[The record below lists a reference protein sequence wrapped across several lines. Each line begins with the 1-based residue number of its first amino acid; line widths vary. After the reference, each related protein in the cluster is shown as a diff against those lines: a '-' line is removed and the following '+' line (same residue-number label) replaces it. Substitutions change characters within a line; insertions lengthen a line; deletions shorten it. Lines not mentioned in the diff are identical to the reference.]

1 MSTCIL
7 RGGPGDDD
15 VKCPSEHDGVATGL
29 AVFLLVGIVVS
40 YLPQIVRIIV
50 KKSSLG
56 FSPWFL
62 LLGATS
68 SASSFLNV
76 VALQWGLVRC
86 CSMVSTS
93 ICAESMLGIAQ
104 VALQWLCFVSM

>member
-1 MSTCIL
+1 MASTL
-7 RGGPGDDD
+7 SHEGH
-15 VKCPSEHDGVATGL
+15 CPTKHDPLATGL
-29 AVFLLVGIVVS
+29 SSALLVGLVIS
-40 YLPQIVRIIV
+40 YLPQVVRIVR
-50 KKSSLG
+50 KQSSLG

-86 CSMVSTS
+86 CSQVSGS
-93 ICAESMLGIAQ
+93 ICLESLLGIAQ
-104 VALQWLCFVSM
+104 VGLQWLCFIAM